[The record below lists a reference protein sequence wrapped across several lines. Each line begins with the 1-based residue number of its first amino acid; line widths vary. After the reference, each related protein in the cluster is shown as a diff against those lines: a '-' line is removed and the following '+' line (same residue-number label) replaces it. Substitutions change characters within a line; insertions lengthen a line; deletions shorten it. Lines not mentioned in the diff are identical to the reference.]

1 MQKIVKNGI
10 RKIEICSVIYSQL
23 RNYILYNK
31 AVVITNYITSVKST
45 MMTLVLLSSGTN
57 VAVMV
62 TYCYVVT
69 INLDRL
75 LDSIAFIDLLE
86 CILLHVLLVGPLM
99 C

>member
-1 MQKIVKNGI
+1 
-10 RKIEICSVIYSQL
+10 
-23 RNYILYNK
+23 
-31 AVVITNYITSVKST
+31 

-86 CILLHVLLVGPLM
+86 YILLHVLLVM
-99 C
+99 CLPFRLFDLDDSNRLYTDDVIRLI